1 MLEKLLKELG
11 ERGFEVSW
19 RYEIMTN
26 LIIIRMEKRIDGRW
40 YKLDSRVEFS
50 DLYSSGSALFEFNM
64 MYVLREMA
72 GKIERDFSKSGSHSG
87 YKTKVMIVDEMK
99 GEKLC
104 L

>member
-26 LIIIRMEKRIDGRW
+26 LIIIRMEKRIDRRW

-50 DLYSSGSALFEFNM
+50 DLYSGGSALFEFNM

-72 GKIERDFSKSGSHSG
+72 GKIERDFSKKSYDLG
-87 YKTKVMIVDEMK
+87 
-99 GEKLC
+99 
-104 L
+104 